1 MQRLQYQ
8 AAIKSIVDQITNS
21 TSEGELESA
30 KRRAKEAAEDNI
42 ETTKKIYQRARTQ
55 TMLTTLGIYV
65 ATTAPAL
72 AGFLTSAL
80 GIGILEP
87 IGITAMLSLTTTKS
101 FLDMKKA
108 TQEKNQSPWSYIL
121 ELEKKLR

>member
-1 MQRLQYQ
+1 
-8 AAIKSIVDQITNS
+8 
-21 TSEGELESA
+21 
-30 KRRAKEAAEDNI
+30 
-42 ETTKKIYQRARTQ
+42 
-55 TMLTTLGIYV
+55 MLTTLGIYV